1 MYTSDRVKGV
11 DLGRIALM
19 YLAGSV
25 FLAVFGFIYE
35 LFSHEVYS
43 ASMIYAFL
51 IPLVGGCGAFLALD
65 LFAPE
70 DWVFA
75 KMPRNLYHCGI
86 MTLSVGSVFR
96 GVLEIY
102 GTTNQLSAVYFI
114 VGGAMLVGG
123 TVGVLR
129 INRAR

>member
-1 MYTSDRVKGV
+1 MYTSDRAKGV
-11 DLGRIALM
+11 DLGRIALT

-86 MTLSVGSVFR
+86 MTLSIGSVFR

-102 GTTNQLSAVYFI
+102 GTTNQLSVVYLIAGAVLI
-114 VGGAMLVGG
+114 LVGV
-123 TVGVLR
+123 VGFLKM
-129 INRAR
+129 NR

>member
-11 DLGRIALM
+11 DLGRIALA

-25 FLAVFGFIYE
+25 FLAIFGFIYE

-51 IPLVGGCGAFLALD
+51 IPLVGGCGVFLGLEI
-65 LFAPE
+65 FSPE
-70 DWVFA
+70 DWVFP

-86 MTLSVGSVFR
+86 MTLSIGSVFR

-102 GTTNQLSAVYFI
+102 GTTNRLSAVYLI
-114 VGGAMLVGG
+114 AGGALLAGG
-123 TVGVLR
+123 ILGF
-129 INRAR
+129 IKMNRQ